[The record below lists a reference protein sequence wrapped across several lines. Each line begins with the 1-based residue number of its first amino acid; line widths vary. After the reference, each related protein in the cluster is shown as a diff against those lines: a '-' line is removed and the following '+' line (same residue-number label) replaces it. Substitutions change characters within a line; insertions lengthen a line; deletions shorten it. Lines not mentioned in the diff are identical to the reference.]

1 MGDDAAMR
9 SLALRSAAALA
20 AAALCLGAAASDPLA
35 DLLRRSDGAV
45 LGHVR
50 QREVRAFPAPDGGE
64 LYFTVIRVEGTD
76 LATGRVETIDVTF
89 SGGFITET
97 RGAHS
102 STAPPEDATR
112 VGRRVLA
119 FHRHVPDIAEG
130 FAGEALVNG
139 DGGLFGWFPSRK
151 GETIVQGRGRGAA
164 IERNVRLPELRA
176 RAERDR
182 AEDGR

>member
-64 LYFTVIRVEGTD
+64 G
-76 LATGRVETIDVTF
+76 
-89 SGGFITET
+89 
-97 RGAHS
+97 
-102 STAPPEDATR
+102 
-112 VGRRVLA
+112 
-119 FHRHVPDIAEG
+119 
-130 FAGEALVNG
+130 LV
-139 DGGLFGWFPSRK
+139 
-151 GETIVQGRGRGAA
+151 A
-164 IERNVRLPELRA
+164 
-176 RAERDR
+176 
-182 AEDGR
+182 